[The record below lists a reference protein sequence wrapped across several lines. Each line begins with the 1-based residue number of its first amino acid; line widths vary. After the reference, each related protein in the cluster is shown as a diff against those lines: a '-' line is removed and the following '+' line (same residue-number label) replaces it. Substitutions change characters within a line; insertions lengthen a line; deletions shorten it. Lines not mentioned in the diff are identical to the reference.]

1 MNDKVKIVILAAGLG
16 KRMQSENPKV
26 LAEVRGKSMLER
38 LSQAA
43 QEVTGSNATAIVGH
57 QADLIKSRFGD
68 SLTYVIQEKQLGTG
82 HALLVAKDE
91 LKDAEHIVVL
101 YGDQPL
107 ITSETIKNLIK
118 KHLDSGAKIT
128 FATTL
133 VPDFSDWRAYFIKL
147 GRVLRKDNKI
157 TCIREYNDA
166 IEEERSIKE
175 INIGCFVFNAKWLW
189 GNLEKIENKNRQK
202 EYYVTDLIPMAF
214 RNGNLVEGIPINPRE
229 ALGANSKEELEI
241 LEKFA

>member
-118 KHLDSGAKIT
+118 KHPAFENIMTRLKK
-128 FATTL
+128 
-133 VPDFSDWRAYFIKL
+133 RE
-147 GRVLRKDNKI
+147 VLKR
-157 TCIREYNDA
+157 
-166 IEEERSIKE
+166 
-175 INIGCFVFNAKWLW
+175 
-189 GNLEKIENKNRQK
+189 
-202 EYYVTDLIPMAF
+202 
-214 RNGNLVEGIPINPRE
+214 
-229 ALGANSKEELEI
+229 
-241 LEKFA
+241 